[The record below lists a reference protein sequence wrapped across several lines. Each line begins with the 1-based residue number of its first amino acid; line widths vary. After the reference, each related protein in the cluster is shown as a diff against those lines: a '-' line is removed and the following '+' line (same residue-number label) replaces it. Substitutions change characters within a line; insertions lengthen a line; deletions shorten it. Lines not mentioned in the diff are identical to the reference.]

1 MKAAGTKRF
10 VVDASMTL
18 SWCFE
23 AESTPFTEAILD
35 SLTKDFE
42 ALVPAIWPLEMANAL
57 LVGERLKRVTTAEVS
72 SILKRIVDLPISVDP
87 IRVESAFGTIL
98 FLARKEHLSEY
109 DASYIE
115 LALREGVP
123 LATLDE
129 RLRHAASNSG
139 VPLIRI

>member
-23 AESTPFTEAILD
+23 AES
-35 SLTKDFE
+35 
-42 ALVPAIWPLEMANAL
+42 
-57 LVGERLKRVTTAEVS
+57 
-72 SILKRIVDLPISVDP
+72 
-87 IRVESAFGTIL
+87 
-98 FLARKEHLSEY
+98 EH

-129 RLRHAASNSG
+129 RLRHAASNNG